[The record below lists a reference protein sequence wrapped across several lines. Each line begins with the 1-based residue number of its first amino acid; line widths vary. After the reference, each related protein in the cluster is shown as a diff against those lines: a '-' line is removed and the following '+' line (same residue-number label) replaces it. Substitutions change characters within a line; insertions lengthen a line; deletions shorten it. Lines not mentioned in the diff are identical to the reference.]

1 MKMKDKLNEIEN
13 LLCDLYN
20 NYVDLD
26 DALLTKYENSVVP
39 DEQYLNDV
47 GLLKYWN
54 KTICE
59 FLGNKRFSGQ

>member
-1 MKMKDKLNEIEN
+1 MKMEEKLNEIEN
-13 LLCDLYN
+13 LLADLYIN
-20 NYVDLD
+20 VS
-26 DALLTKYENSVVP
+26 LLEEELLKKYDNDVS

-59 FLGNKRFSGQ
+59 FLGKK

>member
-1 MKMKDKLNEIEN
+1 MKMEEKLNEIEN
-13 LLCDLYN
+13 LLADLYIN
-20 NYVDLD
+20 VS
-26 DALLTKYENSVVP
+26 LLEEELLKKYDNDVS

>member
-59 FLGNKRFSGQ
+59 FLGNKRFSG

>member
-1 MKMKDKLNEIEN
+1 
-13 LLCDLYN
+13 
-20 NYVDLD
+20 VDLD
-26 DALLTKYENSVVP
+26 DALLKKYENSIVP

-59 FLGNKRFSGQ
+59 FLGKK

>member
-1 MKMKDKLNEIEN
+1 MKMEEKLNEIEN
-13 LLCDLYN
+13 LLADLYIN
-20 NYVDLD
+20 VS
-26 DALLTKYENSVVP
+26 LLEEELLKKYDNDVS

-59 FLGNKRFSGQ
+59 FLGNKRFSG

>member
-59 FLGNKRFSGQ
+59 FLGKK